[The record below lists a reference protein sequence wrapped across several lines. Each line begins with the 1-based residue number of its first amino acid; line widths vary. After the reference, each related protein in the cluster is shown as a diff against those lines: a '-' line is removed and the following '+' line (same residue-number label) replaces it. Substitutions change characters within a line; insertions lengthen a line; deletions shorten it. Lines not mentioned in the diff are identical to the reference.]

1 MASTNIISINPGLE
15 QTGCSSL
22 GDAMLFRQVAS
33 GAYQQPQANDAQL
46 AEFIFPCRDRGLGT
60 SLLTLAARLM
70 ILTLSAFAIASNFST
85 LPLWITICTGIAALQ
100 IASGVLFRPGCLLFF
115 IASLTAGIE
124 FLSFLWGAMALS
136 SLIIF
141 ITGPGWFSADYFTG
155 RKVQRNLRL
164 RDARRRMSYAAYRYA
179 N

>member
-15 QTGCSSL
+15 QTSCSTL

-33 GAYQQPQANDAQL
+33 GVYQQPQANDAHL
-46 AEFIFPCRDRGLGT
+46 AEFIFPCRDRGLGS
-60 SLLTLAARLM
+60 SLLTLGARIGILAA
-70 ILTLSAFAIASNFST
+70 TAFAITTSLSS
-85 LPLWITICTGIAALQ
+85 LPIWISICVGIAALQ
-100 IASGVLFRPGCLLFF
+100 IASGVLFRPACIMFF

-124 FLSFLWGAMALS
+124 FASPMWGAMAIV
-136 SLIIF
+136 SLVIF

-164 RDARRRMSYAAYRYA
+164 RDARRRMSYTAYRYA
-179 N
+179 Y